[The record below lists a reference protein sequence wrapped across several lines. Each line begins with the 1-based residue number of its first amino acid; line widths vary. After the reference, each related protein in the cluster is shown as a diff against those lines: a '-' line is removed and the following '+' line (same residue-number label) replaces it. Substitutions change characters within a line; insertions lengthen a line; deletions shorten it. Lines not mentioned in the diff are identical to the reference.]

1 METTN
6 IELENPVTQETLA
19 VESPKL
25 YAGKYK
31 SIEELEKAYKNSAK
45 VFNENKILQEK
56 LKSYE
61 VPESYILPD
70 VQLAE
75 PILNDLQHL
84 AKSAGLNQEQFNKT
98 LLSMQ
103 EQQKQ
108 YQTQLEERKKQ
119 LGEQLKVVEDYVT
132 KTYPAALHNTVLT
145 TLLGDENAMSDAMKH
160 RDQVLNSQ
168 VPGLSNQRANLSDPY
183 EGRTEL
189 LTLAKEYQKNPTEKN
204 RKRYINLAN
213 EVAEARKK

>member
-6 IELENPVTQETLA
+6 IEVENSITQETVA
-19 VESPKL
+19 VETPKL

-84 AKSAGLNQEQFNKT
+84 AKSAGLNQEQFNET

-132 KTYPAALHNTVLT
+132 KTYPATLHNTVLT

-160 RDQVLNSQ
+160 RDQVLNTQ
-168 VPGLSNQRANLSDPY
+168 VPGLSNQRANLSDPFD
-183 EGRTEL
+183 GRTEL
-189 LTLAKEYQKNPTEKN
+189 LSVAKEYQKNPTEKN